1 MRSPPALALVGRFAR
16 ARIGR
21 FAVVGVVNT
30 GLDLAVFAALHFG
43 AGVALMPAHVAGFL
57 IAATNSYL
65 LNKIWTFRDPSRGGV
80 ALRRGLGFLMVA
92 AGGLAVSSAIV
103 WLAHFVMPAM
113 AAKLAAVVGSFAWNY
128 WASSRLV
135 FRAGGG
141 PGGAPTP

>member
-1 MRSPPALALVGRFAR
+1 MRWPAARTRMGRFAL
-16 ARIGR
+16 ARMGR

-43 AGVALMPAHVAGFL
+43 AAVGLMAAHVAGFL

-65 LNKIWTFRDPSRGGV
+65 LNKIWTFRDASRGGV

-113 AAKLAAVVGSFAWNY
+113 LAKLAAVVGSFAWNY

-135 FRAGGG
+135 FRADDR
-141 PGGAPTP
+141 P